1 MVNFVGDPT
10 KDQPT
15 ISGTMNLNI
24 TSFSNPTAEIIG
36 WFAQDTHKYSYSIYV
51 DDLLV
56 QEEFWIEED
65 ISYTIELIEFGE
77 YQIKLVVVDIEMNSA
92 SLTTVIN
99 YQLGETTITSAED
112 DPDSPVQI
120 GLTVAV
126 IAGILFFGTF
136 MLRVRIKKL
145 KFG

>member
-1 MVNFVGDPT
+1 
-10 KDQPT
+10 
-15 ISGTMNLNI
+15 MNLNI